1 MKDLL
6 RRLGR
11 RIREVRKARRVTQEG
26 LAEQVEITPQYLS
39 RIEGGRQSPSV
50 EMLAKLADSLEVE
63 LWELFN
69 FGPPGTLM
77 DLRKTVR
84 KLAQEADEAR
94 LRVALKVFQ
103 AVVR

>member
-1 MKDLL
+1 
-6 RRLGR
+6 
-11 RIREVRKARRVTQEG
+11 
-26 LAEQVEITPQYLS
+26 
-39 RIEGGRQSPSV
+39 
-50 EMLAKLADSLEVE
+50 MLAKLADSLEVE